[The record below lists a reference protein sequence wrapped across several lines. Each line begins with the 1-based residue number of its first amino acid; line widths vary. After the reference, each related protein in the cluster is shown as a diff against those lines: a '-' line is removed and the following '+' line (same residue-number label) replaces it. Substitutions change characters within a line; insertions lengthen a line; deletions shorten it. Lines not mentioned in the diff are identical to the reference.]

1 MNTFKRG
8 LAIVVTAAALSM
20 PAFASVQDAK
30 DAVSDAWVD
39 GSVETALMFNSHLNN
54 FEIETDVKDGVVTLS
69 GAVETDV
76 DRDLA
81 VEIAKGVR
89 GVKSV
94 NNELTVDGKR
104 SRMAIMKANAGEQA
118 RDFRQW
124 FDDVSTTAAVKS
136 KLLANDNTDGLKID
150 VTTRDNV
157 VSLDGEVDSSEESE
171 LAEAIASNVRGVT
184 KVDNRLRVAAR

>member
-8 LAIVVTAAALSM
+8 LAIVVTASALSM

-54 FEIETDVKDGVVTLS
+54 FEIQTDVKDGVVTLS

-104 SRMAIMKANAGEQA
+104 SKMAIMKANAGEQA

-136 KLLANDNTDGLKID
+136 KLLANASTDGLKID
-150 VTTRDNV
+150 VSTRGNV